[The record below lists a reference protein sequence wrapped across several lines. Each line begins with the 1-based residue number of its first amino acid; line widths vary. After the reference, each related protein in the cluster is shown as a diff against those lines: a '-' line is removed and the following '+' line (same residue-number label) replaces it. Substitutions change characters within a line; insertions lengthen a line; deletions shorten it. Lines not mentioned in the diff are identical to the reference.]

1 MERARRFLTIL
12 ALPKGKDSTRVYNA
26 LIKHVTTL
34 PDVMK
39 GTLTWDQGSQ
49 MARHAALTMAT
60 DMPVYF
66 TDPHSPWQPGSNENT
81 NGLIREYLP
90 KSTPIPQHQPNLT
103 AITEELNEHPRAT
116 LDYLTPREPSN
127 TSSLLPPLDTKVKA
141 NRCGG
146 APEASADLAA
156 PRGRGWPPLLR
167 APQSRRRPASR
178 QRRRLRHR
186 WRLPPAPPRGLRPSA
201 APS

>member
-1 MERARRFLTIL
+1 M
-12 ALPKGKDSTRVYNA
+12 YNA

-81 NGLIREYLP
+81 HGLIREYLP
-90 KSTPIPQHQPNLT
+90 KSTPIPQHQPNPQLPSPK
-103 AITEELNEHPRAT
+103 NSMN
-116 LDYLTPREPSN
+116 TPEPPWTTSPHEKPSN